1 MLEVRNLSVSYGK
14 KKAVKSATFGAA
26 AGKLIALLGPNGSG
40 KSTILK
46 ALAGLLPTERGSVHI
61 CGKPIEGY
69 SRKALAKAVALLPQ
83 GSGFY
88 APFTVLE
95 AVAMGRFPHSSS
107 LFGPLSEDD
116 IGLSRDL
123 LAKLELG
130 GFEDRPVTTL
140 SGGEAQRV
148 AIAQTLAQDTPIF
161 LLDEPTSALDPRH
174 AILVME
180 LLRSLTLEG
189 RSLLVI
195 LHDVNLS
202 LRFAD
207 ELLFLKEGELMAA
220 CVPEEVNP
228 ELLEAVYDVPW
239 AVEESPK
246 MGRVAFP
253 VSEPA
258 RRESSAFPL
267 LRAQRL
273 S

>member
-1 MLEVRNLSVSYGK
+1 LLEVKDICVSYGK
-14 KKAVKSATFGAA
+14 KKAVRGVTFGAA

-46 ALAGLLPTERGSVHI
+46 ALAGLLPTEGGSVRV
-61 CGKPIEGY
+61 CGKPVEGY

-83 GSGFY
+83 NSGFY

-107 LFGPLSEDD
+107 LFGPSNEDD
-116 IGLSRDL
+116 VALSRDL
-123 LAKLELG
+123 LVKLELKD
-130 GFEDRPVTTL
+130 FEDRLVTTL

-180 LLRSLTLEG
+180 LLRSLSSGG
-189 RSLLVI
+189 RLVIAI

-207 ELLFLKEGELMAA
+207 ELLFLKDGALMASCA
-220 CVPEEVNP
+220 PEEVGP

-246 MGRVAFP
+246 IGRLAFP
-253 VSEPA
+253 VSEPG
-258 RRESSAFPL
+258 RRENSALPL
-267 LRAQRL
+267 LRARRL

>member
-1 MLEVRNLSVSYGK
+1 MLEVKSLSVSYGK
-14 KKAVKSATFGAA
+14 KKAVRGVTFGAA

-46 ALAGLLPTERGSVHI
+46 ALAGLLPIEGGRVRI

-107 LFGPLSEDD
+107 PFGPLSEDD
-116 IGLSRDL
+116 IALSRDIV
-123 LAKLELG
+123 AKLELG
-130 GFEDRPVTTL
+130 SFEDRPVTTL

-180 LLRSLTLEG
+180 LLRSLSLEG
-189 RSLLVI
+189 RSLLVT

-228 ELLEAVYDVPW
+228 ELLEAIYDVPW

-246 MGRVAFP
+246 VGRVAFP
-253 VSEPA
+253 VSEPG
-258 RRESSAFPL
+258 RRESSALPL

>member
-1 MLEVRNLSVSYGK
+1 MLEVNGLCVSYGK
-14 KKAVKSATFGAA
+14 KKVVSGVTFGAA

-46 ALAGLLPTERGSVHI
+46 ALAGLLPIERGSVRI
-61 CGKPIEGY
+61 CGKPIKGY

-83 GSGFY
+83 SSGFY

-95 AVAMGRFPHSSS
+95 AVVMGRFPHVSSP
-107 LFGPLSEDD
+107 FGPPDEDD
-116 IGLSRDL
+116 VALSRDL
-123 LAKLELG
+123 IAKLELK
-130 GFEDRPVTTL
+130 GFEDRLVTTL
-140 SGGEAQRV
+140 SGGEVQRV

-180 LLRSLTLEG
+180 LLRSLSSGG
-189 RSLLVI
+189 RLVIAI

-207 ELLFLKEGELMAA
+207 ELLFLKEGELVTT
-220 CVPEEVNP
+220 CVPGEVNP

-239 AVEESPK
+239 VVEESPK
-246 MGRVAFP
+246 MGRLAFP
-253 VSEPA
+253 VSEPG
-258 RRESSAFPL
+258 RRESSALPL
-267 LRAQRL
+267 LRAQQL